1 MATPCKPLIWNSL
14 ALALAVLSSSAG
26 AAEAP
31 STTNGVL
38 ASIRLQGAA
47 RCAVSGCIVNPEL
60 HELHKLLWDGDARR
74 RYREIAFEAER
85 IDLISHPEIYDPGI
99 MKKRFG
105 VLMPRGLMSPD
116 PEAVIQRIL
125 ALSSRLREEEWVRT
139 VASRLAGFWVEPA
152 DSAASRELA
161 ALKKQLGYEYW
172 AEADWAALGPAAA
185 RIVRV
190 PEESSSI
197 TAAVALLG
205 PEGGIVRI
213 GPGVYEGSL
222 RLSGYS
228 KLVLWGAGAGA
239 TIIRGSLLIEKTKG
253 FVVRD
258 LTVDASP
265 RAGETLGERYAVAL
279 DAVDGA
285 TLKHLDIAGAEETG
299 LWSIR
304 SSGVLV
310 WDCIFERNHDD
321 VISEGMAVDVQ
332 DSVIAQPPPSAP

>member
-1 MATPCKPLIWNSL
+1 MTWNSL
-14 ALALAVLSSSAG
+14 ALALSVFSSAAS

-38 ASIRLQGAA
+38 ASIRLQAAA
-47 RCAVSGCIVNPEL
+47 RCAVSGCIVNTDL
-60 HELHKLLWDGDARR
+60 HELHKLLWEGDARR
-74 RYREIAFEAER
+74 RYREITFEADR
-85 IDLISHPEIYDPGI
+85 IDLISHPEIYDSGI

-139 VASRLAGFWVEPA
+139 IASRLAGFWVEPV
-152 DSAASRELA
+152 DSAAARELT
-161 ALKKQLGYEYW
+161 ALKKQLGYEHW
-172 AEADWAALGPAAA
+172 ADADWAALGPAAA

-190 PEESSSI
+190 PDDAASI
-197 TAAVALLG
+197 SGAASLLG
-205 PEGGIVRI
+205 PEGGIIRI

-228 KLVLWGAGAGA
+228 KLVLWGSGAGA
-239 TIIRGSLLIEKTKG
+239 TIVRGSLLVEKTKG
-253 FVVRD
+253 LVVRD

-265 RAGETLGERYAVAL
+265 RAGESLGERYAVAL

-285 TLKHLDIAGAEETG
+285 TLKHMDIAGAEETG

-321 VISEGMAVDVQ
+321 VISEGPGVDIQ
-332 DSVIAQPPPSAP
+332 DSVVAQSPPSVP